1 MFGLVLFLALAVTTV
16 PQASPDGAGTSSRE
30 VLAEIRIHGNVLTPD
45 DEVRQLA
52 GLDVG
57 MAIAPDTPTS
67 VATRLRATHRFEHV
81 EVLKR
86 FASIADPTQ
95 IVLVVIL
102 DEGPVKIESS
112 AGPGQPARV
121 VRDRRFRLMFLP
133 LFKFEDGY
141 GVSYG
146 ARFARASPLGRRS
159 QLSFPLTWGGDKRA
173 AVELDKDF
181 TGGPVSRV
189 GAGVSVSRRR
199 NPFYEQ
205 DDDRQRIWFTAERD
219 LSSSLRASATAGWQ
233 HVAFLDRPAGNAVLV
248 QTGAD
253 LVFDTRLD
261 PFLARNAVYARAGWD
276 RTMFPAI
283 PGSAINQTSVDAQGY
298 IGLLGQSVLVVRGL
312 REDADRPLP
321 PYLKSMLGG
330 TSNLRG
336 FRTGTAVGDTLV
348 AGSIE
353 LRLPLT
359 SPLQIGKVGV
369 SAFVDVAKAYD
380 KGERF
385 ADRKFER
392 GIGGGVWFSAAF
404 LRLTVAVA
412 HGMGGSTRVQ
422 VGTTVSA
429 GGRP

>member
-1 MFGLVLFLALAVTTV
+1 MFGLALLFALVTAAG
-16 PQASPDGAGTSSRE
+16 PQDPRGGEASSRE

-52 GLDVG
+52 GLVVG
-57 MAIAPDTPTS
+57 MAIAPDTAAS

-102 DEGPVKIESS
+102 DEGPVKIDWS

-121 VRDRRFRLMFLP
+121 VRNRRFHLMFLP

-146 ARFARASPLGRRS
+146 ARFARANPLGRRS

-173 AVELDKDF
+173 AVQLDKELA
-181 TGGPVSRV
+181 GGPVSRV
-189 GAGVSVSRRR
+189 GGGASVSRRR

-205 DDDRQRIWFTAERD
+205 DDDRQRLWFTAERD
-219 LSSSLRASATAGWQ
+219 LASPLRASATVGWQ
-233 HVAFLDRPAGNAVLV
+233 HVAFLDRPAGNAVFV
-248 QTGAD
+248 HTGAD
-253 LVFDTRLD
+253 LVVDTRLD
-261 PFLARNAVYARAGWD
+261 PFLARNAVYARAGWE
-276 RTMFPAI
+276 RTMLPRVA
-283 PGSAINQTSVDAQGY
+283 GGAVNQTSVDAQGY

-312 REDADRPLP
+312 REDADRSLP

-330 TSNLRG
+330 TANLRG

-385 ADRKFER
+385 ADRRFER
-392 GIGGGVWFSAAF
+392 GIGGGVWFSAAV

-412 HGMGGSTRVQ
+412 HGIGGSTRVQ
-422 VGTTVSA
+422 VGTMVST
-429 GGRP
+429 GRRP